1 MFECNA
7 DGFTEENSVYLSND
21 VKSVIVHEFDFKDQ
35 CGVQD
40 GQDRHLVHDEDQNE
54 TLIE

>member
-7 DGFTEENSVYLSND
+7 DGFIEENSVYLSND